1 MSPLCHIETILC
13 WIMAVVFEVIAI
25 LSSLVYG
32 VLLYTV
38 CVEFEDQE
46 ARTVVASVI
55 VLACLC
61 HIVHHRI
68 HGTPCLL
75 HPLATRI
82 YGVLRTLLSDA
93 DATADSELRRALAKI
108 DELEVKNQEL
118 QVKNHVLQ
126 AMNQQLQAKNR
137 RLEDDNLELE
147 IERHAQEDELEDAR
161 DIVADYPLL
170 ALAARSYE
178 HSVYFLRNDVHL
190 LEHENRQLRLAKRQ
204 SEEQLHVRIRSLES
218 YMKLLERE
226 LQQANRVIAMERSV
240 RIAERNAHVAERDVH
255 IAEQAALRVQAEEA
269 LMQLQANE
277 RQMAKHDDEVNAIV
291 AERNALKLELLERD
305 HTISDLRLEVANHDA
320 HEQNLRQQNSELRQ
334 RNRDLRLRNGEL
346 QRQQETDAVTL
357 FCANMALLRRHE
369 PPLAFPSGNT
379 IATAQPAVTVSA

>member
-1 MSPLCHIETILC
+1 
-13 WIMAVVFEVIAI
+13 MAVVFEAIAI
-25 LSSLVYG
+25 LSSLLHG

-61 HIVHHRI
+61 HIVLHRI
-68 HGTPCLL
+68 HGIPCLL

-82 YGVLRTLLSDA
+82 YGALRTLLSDA
-93 DATADSELRRALAKI
+93 NATVNTELRRALAKI

-118 QVKNHVLQ
+118 QVKNHALQ
-126 AMNQQLQAKNR
+126 AENQQLQAKNR
-137 RLEDDNLELE
+137 QLEDDNLELE
-147 IERHAQEDELEDAR
+147 IECHAQEAELEDAR
-161 DIVADYPLL
+161 ADYPLL

-178 HSVYFLRNDVHL
+178 HSVRLLQSDVHFL
-190 LEHENRQLRLAKRQ
+190 QDDVHFLEHENRQLKLAKRQ
-204 SEEQLHVRIRSLES
+204 SEDELRRVNRQSEDLLRARIRSLES
-218 YMKLLERE
+218 YTKVLQRD

-240 RIAERNAHVAERDVH
+240 RIAERDVH
-255 IAEQAALRVQAEEA
+255 IAENAALRVQAEEA

-277 RQMAKHDDEVNAIV
+277 RQTAKHDEEVNAVV

-305 HTISDLRLEVANHDA
+305 HTISDLQLQVANHDV
-320 HEQNLRQQNSELRQ
+320 HEQNLRQRNSELRE

-369 PPLAFPSGNT
+369 QPLAFPSGNT